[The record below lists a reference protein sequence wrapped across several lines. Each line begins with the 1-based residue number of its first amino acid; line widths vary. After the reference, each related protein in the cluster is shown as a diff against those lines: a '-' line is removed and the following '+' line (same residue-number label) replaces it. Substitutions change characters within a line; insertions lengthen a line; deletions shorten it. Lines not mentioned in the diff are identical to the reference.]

1 MDIPYA
7 GEKNAVDAAQ
17 LDVDLEAE
25 VGQRLRRGLVD
36 VLGLHAL
43 GRQPKHDVPNP
54 LHLRC
59 RHKPPPVSLVTM
71 HRAPAKTTITTKKN
85 VLGWRGWSVEG
96 AVYMNTRG
104 SVLEENLG
112 SKLGGGWGWGWG

>member
-71 HRAPAKTTITTKKN
+71 HRAPAKTTITTKKMC
-85 VLGWRGWSVEG
+85 W
-96 AVYMNTRG
+96 
-104 SVLEENLG
+104 
-112 SKLGGGWGWGWG
+112 GGGGGQLKGLCT

>member
-1 MDIPYA
+1 MYIPYA
-7 GEKNAVDAAQ
+7 GEKNAVDATQ

-25 VGQRLRRGLVD
+25 VGQRLWCGLVH

-43 GRQPKHDVPNP
+43 GRQPEHDVPNP

-71 HRAPAKTTITTKKN
+71 HRAPAKTTITTKEMC
-85 VLGWRGWSVEG
+85 W
-96 AVYMNTRG
+96 
-104 SVLEENLG
+104 
-112 SKLGGGWGWGWG
+112 GGGGARLKGLCT